1 MLKSSTLLIAA
12 LAAIIHVVN
21 SNGLYLYLPDRV
33 APRSFQAGEEVDLK
47 VNTLTS
53 IHDRLFPIDYYSLPF
68 CHPPPESSITM
79 DSENLGQFLSGDRI
93 YNSPYK
99 IKMQQDM
106 YCEQVCIANVG
117 RVEARGMSLTLENAK
132 GDQAQLPL

>member
-12 LAAIIHVVN
+12 LAAIHVVN
-21 SNGLYLYLPDRV
+21 SNGLYLPDRV